1 MDAFALPEFA
11 GEDDGGFVV
20 KAVLLPNLSPLGLM
34 VPNGGE
40 GIGLHPIIDHPI
52 EAGAQTQPGPLPL
65 QHEVAAGGKPRHRDG
80 RAGPGPLPFPQ
91 GLIEVVHVEDDGD
104 LPAEA
109 ARQRQGQERPVV
121 DVQQVRPESMDDPG
135 YLPVVEGKIIPV
147 AAVEPP
153 APALQGNAVI
163 LRPAPGFLARQVGVR
178 HPDDHRPPVGEMVR
192 HLFDEQ
198 LRRPA
203 PDGRDG
209 KEFGADQ
216 GYGGHGRRP

>member
-1 MDAFALPEFA
+1 M
-11 GEDDGGFVV
+11 
-20 KAVLLPNLSPLGLM
+20 K
-34 VPNGGE
+34 
-40 GIGLHPIIDHPI
+40 
-52 EAGAQTQPGPLPL
+52 
-65 QHEVAAGGKPRHRDG
+65 
-80 RAGPGPLPFPQ
+80 
-91 GLIEVVHVEDDGD
+91 DDGD
-104 LPAEA
+104 FPAEA
-109 ARQRQGQERPVV
+109 ARQPQGQQRPVV
-121 DVQQVRPESMDDPG
+121 DVQQIRPGLLDEPG
-135 YLPVVEGKIIPV
+135 DLPVVEGKIIPV

-163 LRPAPGFLARQVGVR
+163 LRLAPGFLARQVGVR

-216 GYGGHGRRP
+216 GYGGHGRRPLGVDGPVPGIATGSADSTPGPKDLRQPDMHLISPK